1 MKDKKVTH
9 KQVCKFTEKF
19 DNQCSDSWLT
29 DILNNEINVKKLID
43 VVQNLKKYDNIN
55 FIFKKGKIW
64 QTYTQFGFCLE

>member
-1 MKDKKVTH
+1 MKNKQVTH
-9 KQVCKFTEKF
+9 KQVCKSTEKF

-55 FIFKKGKIW
+55 FIFKKGKI
-64 QTYTQFGFCLE
+64 

>member
-1 MKDKKVTH
+1 MLRGGYMKDKKVTH
-9 KQVCKFTEKF
+9 KQVCKFTDKF

-55 FIFKKGKIW
+55 FIFKKGKI
-64 QTYTQFGFCLE
+64 

>member
-9 KQVCKFTEKF
+9 KQVCKFTDKF

-55 FIFKKGKIW
+55 FIFKKGKI
-64 QTYTQFGFCLE
+64 

>member
-9 KQVCKFTEKF
+9 KQVCKFTDKF
-19 DNQCSDSWLT
+19 DNQCSDSLLT

-55 FIFKKGKIW
+55 FIFKKGKI
-64 QTYTQFGFCLE
+64 

>member
-1 MKDKKVTH
+1 MNKETKKVTH
-9 KQVCKFTEKF
+9 KQVCKFTDKF

-55 FIFKKGKIW
+55 FIFKKGKI
-64 QTYTQFGFCLE
+64 

>member
-55 FIFKKGKIW
+55 FIFKKGKI
-64 QTYTQFGFCLE
+64 

>member
-1 MKDKKVTH
+1 MKNKQVTH

-43 VVQNLKKYDNIN
+43 VVQKLKKYDNIN
-55 FIFKKGKIW
+55 FIFKKGKI
-64 QTYTQFGFCLE
+64 

>member
-1 MKDKKVTH
+1 MVN
-9 KQVCKFTEKF
+9 VINKF

-55 FIFKKGKIW
+55 FIFKKGKI
-64 QTYTQFGFCLE
+64 

>member
-1 MKDKKVTH
+1 MLRGGYMKDKKETH
-9 KQVCKFTEKF
+9 KQVCKFTDKF

-55 FIFKKGKIW
+55 FIFKKGKI
-64 QTYTQFGFCLE
+64 